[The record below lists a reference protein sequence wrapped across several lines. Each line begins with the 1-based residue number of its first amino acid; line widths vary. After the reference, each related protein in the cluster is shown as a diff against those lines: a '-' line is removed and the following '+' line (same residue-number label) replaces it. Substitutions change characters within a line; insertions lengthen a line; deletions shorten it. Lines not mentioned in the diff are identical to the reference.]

1 MDLHDQ
7 FYIFLTL
14 ISHADKIIICSI
26 DTKDMSL
33 ATSVS
38 SYEFSTKALFGLQ
51 VTLSIYCDDIGLRNN
66 REAMENSQGI
76 L

>member
-1 MDLHDQ
+1 MDLYDQ

-14 ISHADKIIICSI
+14 IIHADKIIICSI

-38 SYEFSTKALFGLQ
+38 TYEFSTKARLFGLQ
-51 VTLSIYCDDIGLRNN
+51 VTLSIYCDDIGLKNN
-66 REAMENSQGI
+66 KRSHGK
-76 L
+76 